1 MLSISI
7 TGMRPVQ
14 MAMISALIGVTF
26 MKWTYNRV
34 IGPDVYCCYSNMR
47 FFDASVCDN
56 SCTTVVYLRWPKGEV
71 KVLKMLVKVLIRRR
85 RRRVKAKSTREII
98 DYLRT
103 KEKEGMERVEAAS
116 NTIKLLIDILDGALE
131 VGLLFFSEFGSCSF
145 VRDLILSMLRI

>member
-1 MLSISI
+1 
-7 TGMRPVQ
+7 
-14 MAMISALIGVTF
+14 
-26 MKWTYNRV
+26 
-34 IGPDVYCCYSNMR
+34 
-47 FFDASVCDN
+47 
-56 SCTTVVYLRWPKGEV
+56 
-71 KVLKMLVKVLIRRR
+71 MLVKVLIRRR

-103 KEKEGMERVEAAS
+103 KEKEGIERVEAAS

>member
-1 MLSISI
+1 
-7 TGMRPVQ
+7 
-14 MAMISALIGVTF
+14 
-26 MKWTYNRV
+26 
-34 IGPDVYCCYSNMR
+34 
-47 FFDASVCDN
+47 
-56 SCTTVVYLRWPKGEV
+56 
-71 KVLKMLVKVLIRRR
+71 MLVKVLIRRR